1 MSCCI
6 DRGSTGCLR
15 SFPFQIPTMEG
26 EDKLRSRHESG
37 AIVVKLSVQQ
47 REVPTTM
54 HLINLNRGK
63 GGFMVAQKIVFLFW
77 ATTHPLFN
85 KESAFIDIP
94 SQPPPLHTCDPCP

>member
-1 MSCCI
+1 
-6 DRGSTGCLR
+6 
-15 SFPFQIPTMEG
+15 MEG
-26 EDKLRSRHESG
+26 EDKLRSGHASG
-37 AIVVKLSVQQ
+37 AIVAKLSVQH

-94 SQPPPLHTCDPCP
+94 SQPSPLHTCDPCP